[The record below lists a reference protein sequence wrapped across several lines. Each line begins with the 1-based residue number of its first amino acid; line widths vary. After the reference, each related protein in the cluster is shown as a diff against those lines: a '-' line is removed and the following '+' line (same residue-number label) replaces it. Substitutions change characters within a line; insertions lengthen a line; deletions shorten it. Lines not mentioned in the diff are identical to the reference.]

1 LLARKRVFPFAIPM
15 QQNPRHIITPT
26 ILQQLPTT
34 LLLTWSTVQF
44 LQLHLNA
51 YSGLSLQDLTIE
63 LLLLLL
69 NQIAAEHHI
78 TFCGF
83 LACRRCLRQFKEAR
97 LNAENQALITYVNC
111 CVFRVRNDGSQE
123 CSRKIPNAEVR
134 PFIVISDEKTSS
146 QALTLRGIPIR
157 LPTPTSTPIID
168 HNQQAQ
174 NPAEVVCRTNPRPTY
189 GRRRRR
195 SPDRVEGIP
204 NDRSNMGAGLEHRVP
219 SSSACFF
226 QFAEGSFPNITSYW
240 RPLTTSPST
249 SSSTTNTLLPT
260 PPGIHHYNSN
270 NTSTS
275 CEEKEARGSGSQP
288 SPPIPRAPSPEQA
301 QVAKESANDC
311 SDRDEDD
318 GYVTE

>member
-1 LLARKRVFPFAIPM
+1 M

-34 LLLTWSTVQF
+34 LLLTWSTIQF
-44 LQLHLNA
+44 LQTHLNV
-51 YSGLSLQDLTIE
+51 YPGLSLQDLTID

-78 TFCGF
+78 VFCGF

-97 LNAENQALITYVNC
+97 LNSENQALITYINC

-123 CSRKIPNAEVR
+123 CSRKIPNTEVR
-134 PFIVISDEKTSS
+134 PFIVISDEKTAS
-146 QALTLRGIPIR
+146 QALALRGIPIR
-157 LPTPTSTPIID
+157 LPTPTPTPIVIN
-168 HNQQAQ
+168 HNQAQ

-189 GRRRRR
+189 NRRRRR
-195 SPDRVEGIP
+195 SPDRVEGFS
-204 NDRSNMGAGLEHRVP
+204 NDRVNLGASVEHGM
-219 SSSACFF
+219 SSSPACLF

-240 RPLTTSPST
+240 RPLTTPTSPST

-260 PPGIHHYNSN
+260 PPGIHYHNLN
-270 NTSTS
+270 NTPTS
-275 CEEKEARGSGSQP
+275 CEEKEACSSSSRSLP
-288 SPPIPRAPSPEQA
+288 TPPRAPSPEQA
-301 QVAKESANDC
+301 QKAAQESANDC
-311 SDRDEDD
+311 SDRDEDY